1 MGKPYP
7 NKNGFTLVEVLVV
20 LLIVSML
27 GFGLYTK
34 MHSSLYV
41 FMKNLQTLCI
51 TAQEKAYVQ
60 HGMVSCYLQSG
71 FVAYVSIWLARRFG
85 IRVHLRSL
93 VRGAL
98 LHDYFLYDWHIKD
111 PFRKAHGFSHAAV
124 ALQNAERDFHLNAV
138 ERDMIAKHMFP
149 LNLTP
154 PRYRESVLVCI
165 ADKIC
170 AVYETFSIPIP
181 KTVLQM
187 GQI

>member
-1 MGKPYP
+1 MKAANAAVAAMAARLEREGR
-7 NKNGFTLVEVLVV
+7 
-20 LLIVSML
+20 
-27 GFGLYTK
+27 FGATRACL
-34 MHSSLYV
+34 
-41 FMKNLQTLCI
+41 
-51 TAQEKAYVQ
+51 Q
-60 HGMVSCYLQSG
+60 HGSVTVYAHCLR
-71 FVAYVSIWLARRFG
+71 VACTACALARAL
-85 IRVHLRSL
+85 HLRVDENAL
-93 VRGAL
+93 IRGAL

>member
-1 MGKPYP
+1 MKSMQTPEEFFSLIER
-7 NKNGFTLVEVLVV
+7 NGRT
-20 LLIVSML
+20 I
-27 GFGLYTK
+27 
-34 MHSSLYV
+34 
-41 FMKNLQTLCI
+41 LQSTGM
-51 TAQEKAYVQ
+51 AQEKAYVQ
-60 HGMVSCYLQSG
+60 HGMVSCYLHSV

-98 LHDYFLYDWHIKD
+98 LHDYFLYDWHIKE